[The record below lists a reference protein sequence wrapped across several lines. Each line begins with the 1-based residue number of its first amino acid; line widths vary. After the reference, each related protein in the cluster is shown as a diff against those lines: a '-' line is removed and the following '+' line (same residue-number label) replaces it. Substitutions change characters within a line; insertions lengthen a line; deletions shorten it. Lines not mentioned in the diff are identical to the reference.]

1 MRRYQVNGYV
11 MRKGISRPMRDV
23 FITETEEIARRLY
36 YEDHNVARID
46 SVVDVTDADTGWTHV
61 AFVRSDSDPDRWH
74 EIRRNEKSGVVACG
88 CKEYRFCRGLK
99 TCHHLAAL
107 DIAGKHA
114 AFETGRQVTVNV
126 LGKASDPR
134 PQAFTVVRRSISVG
148 AMSMQSITQQREQR
162 EEARNVK
169 AMTRVFG
176 DPFGVDNDHEAFKLL
191 DLIDAEFRS
200 DPTSVQCFDLRVVRR
215 VRDCV
220 EKRKQ
225 MERRGDVPPVLI
237 DPATVDAR
245 RMR

>member
-11 MRKGISRPMRDV
+11 VSKGISRPMRDV
-23 FITETEEIARRLY
+23 FITETEAIARRLY
-36 YEDHNVARID
+36 SEDHNVARID
-46 SVVDVTDADTGWTHV
+46 NVVDVTDAETGWTHV

-107 DIAGKHA
+107 DLAGKHA

-126 LGKASDPR
+126 LGKANDPR
-134 PQAFTVVRRSISVG
+134 PQAFTVVRRSISLG
-148 AMSMQSITQQREQR
+148 PMSMQSIAARR
-162 EEARNVK
+162 EEPLRAPQRL
-169 AMTRVFG
+169 T
-176 DPFGVDNDHEAFKLL
+176 DPFGIDNDHEALRLL

-200 DPTSVQCFDLRVVRR
+200 DPTSVQCFDLRVVQR
-215 VRDCV
+215 VKDCV

-225 MERRGDVPPVLI
+225 MERRGDVPPVLT
-237 DPATVDAR
+237 DGR
-245 RMR
+245 RRA